1 MNWMY
6 EKLKP
11 HIGHNIV
18 CVAYGDIN
26 SPVDICIE
34 CENCNEILIS
44 AEDFEEGDSIRMELK
59 FFKKRGYDGTIRK
72 VWTADKEVCFGLVG
86 TVEDLLK
93 EKVIEWCDYNDDI
106 WVFIPYLGILQEA
119 NFGKTREEAVS
130 KIK

>member
-1 MNWMY
+1 
-6 EKLKP
+6 
-11 HIGHNIV
+11 
-18 CVAYGDIN
+18 
-26 SPVDICIE
+26 
-34 CENCNEILIS
+34 
-44 AEDFEEGDSIRMELK
+44 MELK

-93 EKVIEWCDYNDDI
+93 ERVLEWCDYNDDI
-106 WVFIPYLGILQEA
+106 WVLIPYLGILQEA

>member
-1 MNWMY
+1 
-6 EKLKP
+6 
-11 HIGHNIV
+11 
-18 CVAYGDIN
+18 
-26 SPVDICIE
+26 
-34 CENCNEILIS
+34 
-44 AEDFEEGDSIRMELK
+44 MELK
-59 FFKKRGYDGTIRK
+59 FFFFFFYDGTIRR

-106 WVFIPYLGILQEA
+106 WVLIPYLGILQEA